1 MFAIDPR
8 VLAFLALVILVI
20 LIVWFFVWPAV
31 QIMLNTTVTFGNF

>member
-31 QIMLNTTVTFGNF
+31 QIMLNTAVTFGNF